1 VEIIGLIFGGSSA
14 IVGLAGLITKLIGA
28 MRGYDRALEN
38 LRHDIGLSNLESE
51 RQRAQ
56 LREHL
61 LRLEAGLDLLRS
73 ELGLKRS
80 IETSPRVRRMAGETI
95 E

>member
-1 VEIIGLIFGGSSA
+1 VEIIGLIVTGSLG
-14 IVGLAGLITKLIGA
+14 VAGLGAKLISA

-61 LRLEAGLDLLRS
+61 LKLEASLDLLRS
-73 ELGLKRS
+73 ELGLRRS
-80 IETSPRVRRMAGETI
+80 IAASPRARRIAGDTI